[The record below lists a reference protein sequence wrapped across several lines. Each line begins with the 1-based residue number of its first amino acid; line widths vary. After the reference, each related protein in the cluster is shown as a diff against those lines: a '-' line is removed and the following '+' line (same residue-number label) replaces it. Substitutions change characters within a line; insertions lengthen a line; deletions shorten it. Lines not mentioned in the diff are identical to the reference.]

1 LSTQQA
7 PQYILFMA
15 SQTELDRI
23 DRRILALL
31 AQNARITNQDLAAQV
46 GLSPSSCLERVRGLR
61 ERGVIR
67 GVHAD
72 LAPEA
77 LGVGMQALVAVRLRQ
92 HTRELVDGFQRYAAG
107 LPEVLQL
114 YHVTGEEDFLV
125 HVGCRD
131 AHQLREFTLDA
142 FTGRPE
148 VAQIH
153 TSLIFEH
160 VRKFGLPD
168 YLDGQT
174 DRRSEAQ

>member
-1 LSTQQA
+1 MPA
-7 PQYILFMA
+7 PAQ
-15 SQTELDRI
+15 LDRI
-23 DRRILALL
+23 DRRILAIL
-31 AQNARITNQDLAAQV
+31 ANNARITNQDLAAQV

-61 ERGVIR
+61 EAGVIR

-114 YHVTGEEDFLV
+114 YHITGIEDFLV
-125 HVGCRD
+125 HLACRD
-131 AHQLREFTLDA
+131 AHHLREFTLDA

-160 VRKFGLPD
+160 VRRFGLPD

-174 DRRSEAQ
+174 DRRSDGQ

>member
-1 LSTQQA
+1 MLTIQDT
-7 PQYILFMA
+7 PKNILFMP
-15 SQTELDRI
+15 TPRTLDRI
-23 DRRILALL
+23 DRQILALL
-31 AQNARITNQDLAAQV
+31 AENARITNQDLAAKV
-46 GLSPSSCLERVRGLR
+46 GLSPSSCLERVRALR
-61 ERGVIR
+61 QSGAVR

-160 VRKFGLPD
+160 VRRFGMPD
-168 YLDGQT
+168 YLD
-174 DRRSEAQ
+174 RSEE

>member
-1 LSTQQA
+1 
-7 PQYILFMA
+7 MA
-15 SQTELDRI
+15 STRPLDRI
-23 DRRILALL
+23 DRHILALL
-31 AQNARITNQDLAAQV
+31 AENARITNQDLAAKV
-46 GLSPSSCLERVRGLR
+46 GLSPSSCLERVRALR
-61 ERGVIR
+61 QSGAIR
-67 GVHAD
+67 GIHAD

-107 LPEVLQL
+107 LPEVLQIF
-114 YHVTGEEDFLV
+114 HVTGVEDFLV
-125 HVGCRD
+125 HVACRD

-160 VRKFGLPD
+160 VRRFGIPD
-168 YLDGQT
+168 YLEHDEL
-174 DRRSEAQ
+174 DPKP

>member
-1 LSTQQA
+1 MSTTIA
-7 PQYILFMA
+7 
-15 SQTELDRI
+15 LDRI
-23 DRRILALL
+23 DRRILAVL
-31 AQNARITNQDLAAQV
+31 AENARITNQDLAARI
-46 GLSPSSCLERVRGLR
+46 GLSPSSCLERVRALR
-61 ERGVIR
+61 QAGVIR

-72 LAPEA
+72 LRPEA

-107 LPEVLQL
+107 LPEVLQI

-160 VRKFGLPD
+160 IRKFGMPD
-168 YLDGQT
+168 YLDDESRAT
-174 DRRSEAQ
+174 A

>member
-1 LSTQQA
+1 
-7 PQYILFMA
+7 MA
-15 SQTELDRI
+15 LPTELDRI

-168 YLDGQT
+168 YLGGEAE
-174 DRRSEAQ
+174 RRRGEE